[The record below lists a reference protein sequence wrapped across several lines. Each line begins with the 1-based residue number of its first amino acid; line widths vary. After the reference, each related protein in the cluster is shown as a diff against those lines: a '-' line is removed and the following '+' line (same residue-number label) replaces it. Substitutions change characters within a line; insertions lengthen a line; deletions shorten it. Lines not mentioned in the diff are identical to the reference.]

1 MFSIQVAQEAGT
13 IHPIRREGLDDVRLY
28 DTYRRIFSALDLPIN
43 VQPVIIGV
51 TSAVG
56 GEGRTTVAL
65 GLAQTL
71 AVDLDVPISL
81 VEMDLDRPSLA
92 RRLDVAL
99 VPGLSEALRGEYRLK
114 EVGRVISEKLSV
126 ITTGAAGPDSAR
138 LLHRVKAH
146 DPLRSPHGLEG
157 VVILDLPPLLDRGY
171 SALAA
176 GVADA
181 VVLVVRSGVTS
192 ADIVRE
198 AIGRLEKPPQG
209 IILNDAPRPS
219 RFARRFLPGRRV

>member
-1 MFSIQVAQEAGT
+1 MFSIQAAQEAET
-13 IHPIRREGLDDVRLY
+13 IHPIRGGGLDDARLY
-28 DTYRRIFSALDLPIN
+28 DTYRRIFSSLDLPTN

-71 AVDLDVPISL
+71 AADLDVPVSL
-81 VEMDLDRPSLA
+81 VEMDLARPALA
-92 RRLDVAL
+92 RRFDVAL
-99 VPGLSEALRGEYRLK
+99 GPGLSEVLRGEYRFK
-114 EVGRVISEKLSV
+114 EVGRVISERLSI

-146 DPLRSPHGLEG
+146 DPLRSSHGLEG

-176 GVADA
+176 DVADA

-198 AIGRLEKPPQG
+198 AIALLEKPPQG

-219 RFARRFLPGRRV
+219 RFARRFRRGQGV